1 MAKNISSSDVNL
13 LIHSFKTGSIS
24 AENRSDIF
32 IPHLPFL
39 LELLIELARLASQSV
54 NPEEWRNKLDGDL
67 HILCQLWQQAVAI
80 ESPPAFPAAPR
91 LGARTW

>member
-1 MAKNISSSDVNL
+1 M
-13 LIHSFKTGSIS
+13 GSIS

-80 ESPPAFPAAPR
+80 EFISCFPACPETGSTNMVR
-91 LGARTW
+91 SGVSFEARR

>member
-24 AENRSDIF
+24 AENRSDTF

-67 HILCQLWQQAVAI
+67 HILATGR
-80 ESPPAFPAAPR
+80 SH
-91 LGARTW
+91 